1 MEKSCY
7 KDIIAEVSK
16 QLSDK
21 IMNSEKNLIN
31 RAPMIDGDIR
41 DIVQEIGL
49 QTCQNVLEKT
59 RDRIVEKKNRKD

>member
-59 RDRIVEKKNRKD
+59 RDLIVEKKNRKG